1 MDLPVS
7 TYALL
12 FPAVSLL
19 FLSYTNRFLHLSA
32 LIRKLHSDWLTSRE
46 ELLFSQITNLR
57 RRLILIRWMQLIGAI
72 SLLLSIL
79 GMLAKIFAFPTSATV
94 LFISALCMM
103 CLSLMGL
110 ILEISISGGALRL
123 VLAEMEKE
131 QQTEHTKVRYKDKGE

>member
-79 GMLAKIFAFPTSATV
+79 GMLAKIFAFPTSAAV